1 MSGREPC
8 PRIESLSAW
17 IDGEMA
23 EAERNALQAHVA
35 GCPVCQPVVSE
46 LQQMRSLFAQLP
58 HDTIDFDL
66 APAIDRL
73 IASAAIG
80 VSAHPAHPLRAPGG
94 PRRLLWWRWAALVPG
109 GTIAVAFGLWL
120 GASLMPAST
129 LPRAGATGAQMA
141 AFSATPPGSLCPTPA
156 ACGGPVR

>member
-17 IDGEMA
+17 IDAEMV
-23 EAERNALQAHVA
+23 ESERNALQAHVA
-35 GCPVCQPVVSE
+35 GCAVCQPVVEE
-46 LQQMRSLFAQLP
+46 LQRTRSLFAELRG
-58 HDTIDFDL
+58 DTIDFDL

-73 IASAAIG
+73 ITSAESGAPARPVRAS
-80 VSAHPAHPLRAPGG
+80 RG
-94 PRRLLWWRWAALVPG
+94 PRRLLGWRWAALVPG
-109 GTIAVAFGLWL
+109 GTLAVAFGLWL
-120 GASLMPAST
+120 GASLMPAGT
-129 LPRAGATGAQMA
+129 LPRAGVTGAQMA